1 MSTYVCLF
9 TDSEHFHRKWIRAS
23 EKMDVNESVGILKEY
38 MKQLL
43 GTPIDLGGDV
53 LPLKKLERE
62 GRKQSPLDR
71 GRMGTASCHI

>member
-1 MSTYVCLF
+1 
-9 TDSEHFHRKWIRAS
+9 
-23 EKMDVNESVGILKEY
+23 MDVNESVGILKEY

-71 GRMGTASCHI
+71 GRMGTASC